1 MICQFCKAEVTRY
14 ITKGPYCSVA
24 CKDHYEDAAEIAAL
38 KAEVA
43 RLEDERDNLV
53 PDASMWRRFQDVLMA
68 TSDLEKMGI
77 KVVELEAD
85 NEALR
90 DAIEAAKAGGA
101 L

>member
-1 MICQFCKAEVTRY
+1 MICQFCKAEVTRH

-24 CKDHYEDAAEIAAL
+24 CKDHYEDEQEIASL
-38 KAEVA
+38 T
-43 RLEDERDNLV
+43 ERN
-53 PDASMWRRFQDVLMA
+53 A
-68 TSDLEKMGI
+68 
-77 KVVELEAD
+77 ELEAD